1 MQENNGTMNMYT
13 LILEPYYLMT
23 LNIEMISDFE
33 PFTPVG
39 YPPNPS
45 PSINTPAT
53 TNMYT

>member
-23 LNIEMISDFE
+23 LNIEKISDFE

-45 PSINTPAT
+45 PSIDTPPT